1 MTEYPLFPLDTV
13 VFPGMTVPVTAFE
26 ERYKRL
32 VRYCMDSAERR
43 FVIAKQTET
52 APIRDV
58 PAGHVEVGTMVDLL
72 SVQENAD
79 GSFDVV
85 VHGQDRCRIDIV
97 RTESVLEP
105 DGSHSSLDFTAAVA
119 AKLER
124 DDPNLEQLAAWDTI
138 DTFRAYAKAF
148 FEGAAQEQLDAHLP
162 DDPYYQASYVCANLR
177 VPLASRQVLLEAPSL
192 RQRFELARKMMLELI
207 EARANDASAGTGAS
221 ANDEGAPPARAKRE
235 AQGDAARGTG
245 AGHGGDP
252 GGDDGKGP

>member
-1 MTEYPLFPLDTV
+1 MFPLEAV
-13 VFPGMTVPVTAFE
+13 VFPGMTVPLTAFE

-32 VRYCMDSAERR
+32 VRFCMESEERR

-58 PAGHVEVGTMVDLL
+58 PASHVQVGTMVDLL
-72 SVQENAD
+72 SVQENVD

-85 VHGQDRCRIDIV
+85 VHGQGRCHIDIV
-97 RTESVLEP
+97 RSESVLEA
-105 DGSHSSLDFTAAVA
+105 DGSHSSLDFTAARA

-138 DTFRAYAKAF
+138 DTFRDYAKAF

-177 VPLASRQVLLEAPSL
+177 VPLESRQVLLEAPSL
-192 RQRFELARKMMLELI
+192 RQRFELARKMMLELLDSK
-207 EARANDASAGTGAS
+207 ANGEWTGDGAS
-221 ANDEGAPPARAKRE
+221 SIDDGDGSRALENRDTHGE
-235 AQGDAARGTG
+235 PSSASET
-245 AGHGGDP
+245 GGDP
-252 GGDDGKGP
+252 SGDDGTGS